1 MNRSNRI
8 KNMVTAAL
16 CIALGLVLPFLTG
29 QIPQIG
35 RMLSPM
41 HIPVFLCGF
50 LCGWQWGL
58 LAGCVTPLLRAVLF
72 GMPALFPQAVAMAFE
87 LAVYGGVTGFLYPR
101 LKTRNLA
108 GIYMTLIAAMIAGRI
123 VWGLVSFVIYGI
135 SGSAFTFELFLAG
148 AFINAIPGIILHLV
162 IVPPLVM
169 ALRKVLVT
177 DDGVAH
183 A

>member
-1 MNRSNRI
+1 
-8 KNMVTAAL
+8 
-16 CIALGLVLPFLTG
+16 
-29 QIPQIG
+29 
-35 RMLSPM
+35 
-41 HIPVFLCGF
+41 
-50 LCGWQWGL
+50 
-58 LAGCVTPLLRAVLF
+58 
-72 GMPALFPQAVAMAFE
+72 MAFE

-123 VWGLVSFVIYGI
+123 VWGLVSFVLYGI